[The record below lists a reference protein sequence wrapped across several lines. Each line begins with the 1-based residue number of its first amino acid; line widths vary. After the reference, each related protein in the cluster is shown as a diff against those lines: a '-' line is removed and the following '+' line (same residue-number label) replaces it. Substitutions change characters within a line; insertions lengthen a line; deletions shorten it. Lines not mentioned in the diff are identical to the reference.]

1 MRTLALRFSVAVL
14 ACLLGVGTSI
24 VFSNIRSAHSESGR
38 DDFVTVGLGHN
49 LPESWPEAPVRLVVT
64 GVQRSY
70 DLSEVDITFNVS
82 SLNGKSI
89 ASFEVWAVKS
99 GDKIVYQHKRILV
112 HSMREDHTGL
122 SVAPKEYTETVSV
135 SLDRGFFSKRTDHIQ
150 LYLGS
155 VEFSDGTRWL
165 LPPSM

>member
-1 MRTLALRFSVAVL
+1 M
-14 ACLLGVGTSI
+14 
-24 VFSNIRSAHSESGR
+24 
-38 DDFVTVGLGHN
+38 
-49 LPESWPEAPVRLVVT
+49 
-64 GVQRSY
+64 
-70 DLSEVDITFNVS
+70 
-82 SLNGKSI
+82 SI
-89 ASFEVWAVKS
+89 AGFDVWAVKS